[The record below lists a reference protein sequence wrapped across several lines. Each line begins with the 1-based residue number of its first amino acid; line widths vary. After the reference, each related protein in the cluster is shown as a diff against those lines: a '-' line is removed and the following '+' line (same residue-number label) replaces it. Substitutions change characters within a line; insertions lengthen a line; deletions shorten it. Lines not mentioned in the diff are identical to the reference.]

1 MDIGLVGLPNA
12 GKTTLFNVL
21 TGCEAEVGCYPF
33 TTVESNVATLPVPD
47 PRLDK
52 LSELVSAVE
61 VRPAH
66 VKVVDIA
73 GLVEGAH
80 AGEGLGNRFL
90 AHIREMDAV
99 IYVLR
104 LFADDEVAPA
114 GRKEL
119 PDAPDPEGDLAVLNT
134 ELLLADI
141 ATVEK
146 RLDKV
151 RRKAKGQKDEP
162 EELNVLEE
170 LLPGLAE
177 GALTRCLPLGDTARG
192 IIGELFLLTAKPAL
206 YVANRG
212 APDDVGETR
221 GAKAVAAAADRDGAV
236 PLDVYCG
243 LEAELADLP
252 DDEAAAFREELGIG
266 PPARERVLGTAAGL
280 LDLVTFY
287 TVENDIISAF
297 RVPGGTPAKTAA
309 GKIHSD
315 LAEKF
320 IKTEVVS
327 YDDLTELGSIQAA
340 RDRGLVR
347 TEGPAYVVQ
356 DADIMKVKH
365 G

>member
-47 PRLDK
+47 PRLER
-52 LSELVSAVE
+52 LAELVSAVE

-99 IYVLR
+99 VYVLR
-104 LFADDEVAPA
+104 LFEDDEVAPA

-119 PDAPDPEGDLAVLNT
+119 PPSPDPEGDLAVLNT
-134 ELLLADI
+134 ELLLADM

-151 RRKAKGQKDEP
+151 RRKAKGEKGES
-162 EELNVLEE
+162 EELHVLEE
-170 LLPGLAE
+170 LLPGLGE
-177 GALTRCLPLGDTARG
+177 GAPVRGLPLGDAAREL
-192 IIGELFLLTAKPAL
+192 IGELFLLTAKPAV

-212 APDDVGETR
+212 APDAADEN
-221 GAKAVAAAADRDGAV
+221 KAASATAAAAERDGAV
-236 PLDVYCG
+236 SLNVYCG

-252 DDEAAAFREELGIG
+252 DDEAAAFRDELGIG
-266 PPARERVLGTAAGL
+266 PPARERVLKAAAGL

-287 TVENDIISAF
+287 TVENEIVSAF
-297 RVPGGTPAKTAA
+297 RVPGGTPAKAA
-309 GKIHSD
+309 AAKIHSD

-320 IKTEVVS
+320 IKAEVVS
-327 YDDLTELGSIQAA
+327 YADLTELGGIQAA
-340 RDRGLVR
+340 RDRGLIR
-347 TEGPAYVVQ
+347 TEGPVYVIR
-356 DADIMKVKH
+356 DGDIIKVKH

>member
-47 PRLDK
+47 VRQDRLA
-52 LSELVSAVE
+52 ELVSAVE

-104 LFADDEVAPA
+104 LFKDDEVAPA

-119 PDAPDPEGDLAVLNT
+119 PVAPDPEGDLAVLNT
-134 ELLLADI
+134 ELLLADM

-151 RRKAKGQKDEP
+151 RRKAKGQKGES
-162 EELNVLEE
+162 EEVHVLEE
-170 LLPGLAE
+170 LLPALEE
-177 GALTRCLPLGDTARG
+177 GAPIRTLPLGDTARQFV
-192 IIGELFLLTAKPAL
+192 GELFLLTAKPGL

-212 APDDVGETR
+212 APEDAGE
-221 GAKAVAAAADRDGAV
+221 GKAASAVAAAAGRDGAV
-236 PLDVYCG
+236 ALDVYCG
-243 LEAELADLP
+243 LETELADLP
-252 DDEAAAFREELGIG
+252 DDEAAAFRDELGIG
-266 PPARERVLGTAAGL
+266 PPGREVVLKTAAGL
-280 LDLVTFY
+280 LDLITFY
-287 TVENDIISAF
+287 TVENEIVSAF
-297 RVPGGTPAKTAA
+297 RVPGGTASKAAA

-320 IKTEVVS
+320 IKAEVVP
-327 YDDLTELGSIQAA
+327 YNVLAGSGSVQAA
-340 RDRGLVR
+340 RDRGLIR

-356 DADIMKVKH
+356 DGDIVKVKH

>member
-33 TTVESNVATLPVPD
+33 TTVESNVAMLPVPD
-47 PRLDK
+47 PRLEH
-52 LSELVSAVE
+52 LAGLVSAVE

-99 IYVLR
+99 VYVLR
-104 LFADDEVAPA
+104 LFKDDEVAPA

-119 PDAPDPEGDLAVLNT
+119 PVSPDPEGDLAVLNT
-134 ELLLADI
+134 ELLLADM
-141 ATVEK
+141 AAVEK

-151 RRKAKGQKDEP
+151 RRKAKGEKGES
-162 EELNVLEE
+162 EELHVLEE
-170 LLPGLAE
+170 LLPGLGE
-177 GALTRCLPLGDTARG
+177 GAPVRGMPLGDAAREL
-192 IIGELFLLTAKPAL
+192 IGELFLLTAKPAV

-212 APDDVGETR
+212 APDDANEN
-221 GAKAVAAAADRDGAV
+221 KATSAIAAAAERDGAV

-243 LEAELADLP
+243 LEAELMDLP
-252 DDEAAAFREELGIG
+252 EDEAAAFRDELGIG
-266 PPARERVLGTAAGL
+266 PPAREAVMKAAAGL

-287 TVENDIISAF
+287 TVENDIVSAF
-297 RVPGGTPAKTAA
+297 RVPGGTPAKAA
-309 GKIHSD
+309 AAKIHSD
-315 LAEKF
+315 LAENF
-320 IKTEVVS
+320 IRAEVVS
-327 YDDLTELGSIQAA
+327 YNDVAELGSVQAV

-347 TEGPAYVVQ
+347 TEGPAYAVR
-356 DADIMKVKH
+356 DGDIVKVKH